1 MPNHMLM
8 IKSHTDFTDI
18 ISATAQPRLIITSLP
33 QPITVARPERSNA
46 RAERVARSRGVEQ
59 SETLGIVAPTMM
71 RLKDAKI
78 GFLGGCF
85 RVFQT
90 LFF

>member
-1 MPNHMLM
+1 M
-8 IKSHTDFTDI
+8 
-18 ISATAQPRLIITSLP
+18 
-33 QPITVARPERSNA
+33 
-46 RAERVARSRGVEQ
+46 ARSRGVEQ

-85 RVFQT
+85 RVLLAF
-90 LFF
+90 LWGMAVSRGLR